1 MLDTDILI
9 EAPKPTNNDL
19 APMYFYVTLLC
30 LFAIPLLFLAFP
42 AGFMIMFGALIV
54 FLYFYT
60 RISAVYEAFKIEGDC
75 LQVIKG
81 KRSIWKGSVKG
92 IESVDVDT
100 FSEYQAERGG
110 TMVVFYFKNG
120 TSWSFSY
127 KNYQNEQLKKIK
139 SIIES
144 IN

>member
-1 MLDTDILI
+1 MSDTDILI
-9 EAPKPTNNDL
+9 EAPKPTHNDL
-19 APMYFYVTLLC
+19 APMYFYVTLLS
-30 LFAIPLLFLAFP
+30 LFGIPLLFIAFP
-42 AGFMIMFGALIV
+42 AGFMFTFGALIV

-81 KRSIWKGSVKG
+81 KRAIWKGSAKD

-100 FSEYQAERGG
+100 FSEFQAERGI

-127 KNYQNEQLKKIK
+127 TNYQNKQLKQIK
-139 SIIES
+139 SIIEL